1 MKKYIF
7 LVLLVV
13 PYLQA
18 LSQDEAKIKKVPTT
32 YDRSSL
38 GVFFFNN
45 GNENHSAKF
54 IQKVGGVTFPDKYN
68 NNNFPSVLLKPN
80 FNRAEATAAYDVK
93 KLLEDQ
99 KVGLLTLALWYNRQP
114 DGTMSMDVIHQRG
127 RFSATDEDF
136 LRAQT
141 SKRGNAA
148 LEDYGNRL
156 VNLSYILTIDVKD
169 IKNVKE
175 LGMNNMKG
183 WQANVTGYLYRINF
197 SEDTQNAFYDS
208 WIYSDDSPKVKEEKR
223 KLFEKLNIPLEL
235 VTQQSIK
242 VTASQ
247 PESTT
252 GLGLLVKPK
261 SEDELMQELAQK
273 SLDELIYQ
281 IEMKVEEF
289 KVKTAIHQVKP
300 IRSKIGLKEGL
311 KTDSRFFVYEFVWDE
326 KLNQAIPKRRG
337 VIRATSKIV
346 DNRKE
351 ATGDMEVSTFYQ
363 VAGRKLEPG
372 YTLQQ
377 QNDFGIEITPG
388 VEVGGIG
395 GLYAR
400 ADLRL
405 GRYLGM
411 KATFVYVE
419 GGIDAGEYFNEK
431 FAFLRYGGGLAKG
444 FQMSRNV
451 ELRPYAGVGIERAN
465 GEWLTN
471 QSVDYFEVL
480 YFKGGANLALNLKHN
495 FQLVGGVGFYAPIS
509 KATDEDNN
517 EYNDWT
523 YYFED
528 RIGASTLLGIKIMF

>member
-1 MKKYIF
+1 MKRYFFLIF
-7 LVLLVV
+7 LVF
-13 PYLQA
+13 PYFQA
-18 LSQDEAKIKKVPTT
+18 FSQDDSKIKKVPTT

-38 GVFFFNN
+38 GVFFFKNDDN
-45 GNENHSAKF
+45 RNSSRF
-54 IQKVGGVTFPDKYN
+54 IEKVGSITFPDKYN
-68 NNNFPSVLLKPN
+68 NNNFPSVLINPN
-80 FNRAEATAAYDVK
+80 FSRSSATVPNDIK

-114 DGTMSMDVIHQRG
+114 DGTMNMDVIHQRG

-141 SKRGNAA
+141 SKRGSAA

-156 VNLSYILTIDVKD
+156 VNLSYILVIDVKD
-169 IKNVKE
+169 IKSAKE
-175 LGMNNMKG
+175 LGLANTKG

-197 SEDTQNAFYDS
+197 SEDIQNAFYDT
-208 WIYSDDSPKVKEEKR
+208 WIYSDDTPKVKEEKR
-223 KLFEKLNIPLEL
+223 KLFEKLTVPLEL
-235 VTQQSIK
+235 VIQQSVK
-242 VTASQ
+242 VVATQ

-261 SEDELMQELAQK
+261 SEDELMLELAQK
-273 SLDELIYQ
+273 SLDDLIYQ

-289 KVKTAIHQVKP
+289 KVKTSIHQVRP

-311 KTDSRFFVYEFVWDE
+311 KTDSRFFVYEFVWNE
-326 KLNQAIPKRRG
+326 KLNQAVPKRRG

-351 ATGDMEVSTFYQ
+351 ATGDTEVSTFYQ

-405 GRYLGM
+405 GRVIGM
-411 KATFVYVE
+411 RATFVYVE
-419 GGIDAGEYFNEK
+419 GGADAGDYFNEE

-444 FQMSRNV
+444 LQLTRNV
-451 ELRPYAGVGIERAN
+451 ELRPYAGVGIESAT
-465 GEWLTN
+465 GENLPITN
-471 QSVDYFEVL
+471 VDYLEVL
-480 YFKGGANLALNLKHN
+480 YLKGGANLALNLTHN

-509 KATDEDNN
+509 KATDADSN
-517 EYNDWT
+517 EYEDWT
-523 YYFED
+523 NYFED
-528 RIGASTLLGIKIMF
+528 REGPSTFVGIKIMF